1 MLRQSFPSTDEGAAI
16 YKGFMEYRNG
26 FCKIFDMKET
36 VDESLVEINTFLEEN
51 GYESVTAV
59 QLDETYSY
67 EAEPISISPHGY
79 QEQFVL
85 RIKRDSAAFT
95 QVKFIEDEI
104 IKFRDDRDW
113 AQFHNPKD
121 LAMAISIEANEL
133 TELFLWKKPEEAK
146 VEKIKEELADV
157 MIYALLLAEKYEFDI
172 EEIILDKIK
181 KNSDKYPIDKSKG
194 TSKKYNQ
201 L

>member
-51 GYESVTAV
+51 GYQTVTAD

-67 EAEPISISPHGY
+67 EAEPVSISPHGY

-133 TELFLWKKPEEAK
+133 LEQFLWKSPEEVNKDK
-146 VEKIKEELADV
+146 VKDELADV
-157 MIYALLLAEKYEFDI
+157 FAFAFLIADRLKLDV
-172 EEIILDKIK
+172 EEIVLQKIK
-181 KNSDKYPIDKSKG
+181 KNAEKYPIEKSKG
-194 TSKKYNQ
+194 NAIKYSE